1 MILNNKKST
10 FCKYLS
16 NSLIFDCENNVKLC
30 PYSDFADVINN
41 FNGIWLDIDKI
52 ISSKNILLNSPR
64 ELCKDCIFF
73 SPSNKNLKEFE
84 EIYLLNWHYCYV
96 NCKYCNMPKEEDL
109 IKANHYDILPS
120 IKNLLDKKLIN
131 KKTKIIFGCG
141 DATVH
146 PEFDKILYFLI
157 NYGFENIIVNTPA
170 LRYCESISEAISKNI
185 IQVIVPFDTGCP
197 YIYEKIK
204 GINKYDIAI
213 NTIKRYLSFQELN
226 QKRVIL
232 KYTIIQGINDNQ
244 KEILDWYILSR
255 DLGVKKL
262 LLDID
267 YNFLINIKNS
277 IPEYIKELIIFAE
290 NMSKYN
296 NLEIEFSPKIDII
309 YKIIR
314 NKR

>member
-1 MILNNKKST
+1 MHI
-10 FCKYLS
+10 
-16 NSLIFDCENNVKLC
+16 
-30 PYSDFADVINN
+30 
-41 FNGIWLDIDKI
+41 
-52 ISSKNILLNSPR
+52 R
-64 ELCKDCIFF
+64 
-73 SPSNKNLKEFE
+73 LKA
-84 EIYLLNWHYCYV
+84 
-96 NCKYCNMPKEEDL
+96 L
-109 IKANHYDILPS
+109 IK
-120 IKNLLDKKLIN
+120 
-131 KKTKIIFGCG
+131 
-141 DATVH
+141 
-146 PEFDKILYFLI
+146 FDKILYFLI

-185 IQVIVPFDTGCP
+185 IRVIVPFDTGCP

-226 QKRVIL
+226 QQRVIL
-232 KYTIIQGINDNQ
+232 KYTITQGINDNQ

-290 NMSKYN
+290 NISKYN
-296 NLEIEFSPKIDII
+296 NLEIEFSPNIDII